1 MTQHTPARWIVGA
14 PRRPTKTSD
23 PVFDIAMGDEDEA
36 TVTGPQ
42 AADNARLI
50 AAAPAMYEALMQ
62 IANFDP
68 TRLDAATLGN
78 IARSAIARATR

>member
-23 PVFDIAMGDEDEA
+23 PVFDIAIGSEDEA

-50 AAAPAMYEALMQ
+50 AAAPELLAALRAVLPYIKAPIGYAEQ
-62 IANFDP
+62 
-68 TRLDAATLGN
+68 
-78 IARSAIARATR
+78 ARAAIDLATR